1 VALDL
6 KTAMAQYGTL
16 GLLASSIPELK
27 AKLEQGA
34 KDEWTPDK
42 FWAEI
47 QQTKWWNTT
56 SETRRQ
62 ATILSKTDPGT
73 WAQTVANTAQKVARM
88 AAEMG
93 VRMARADIE
102 SAAKDSLV
110 MGLDDTMLRDIVGRR
125 GAAGTGQD
133 YRGAAAEMEAQIRAT
148 YVNNGLRL
156 TDDVARRNVNEILAG
171 RQTLATYENLA
182 RQQAK
187 SRYPNLAEQLDAGM
201 TVRDVASPY
210 LAQMA
215 DTLEINEVDLDLNDQ
230 AIQRALTD
238 RDEKGTARTKPL
250 WQFERELKDDP
261 RWDKTKNAQNQTY
274 DMLARIG
281 QDWGFSA

>member
-125 GAAGTGQD
+125 GATGTGQD